1 MAIIWLYVC
10 GSWAGP
16 CGIEKEDE
24 TTNRL
29 YGKICFRG
37 FHRSERLRVIKV
49 EDHATTLSDGN
60 LNEMYNKHAQR
71 ACLIHHAACKTRFQA
86 VVLTADVFQFV

>member
-1 MAIIWLYVC
+1 M
-10 GSWAGP
+10 
-16 CGIEKEDE
+16 
-24 TTNRL
+24 
-29 YGKICFRG
+29 
-37 FHRSERLRVIKV
+37 IKV